1 MSEALLGAIDHSVA
15 PASAA
20 TLPITVDGRSA
31 CGTAPA
37 PAATMV
43 IFGAGGDLT
52 RRLLVPSLYNL
63 AGSGLLDGQ
72 FRIVGVDHSAAS
84 TDSWRRELGEALRS
98 FTRDPTAEFH
108 ARHIDAKAWRW
119 VEQRLD
125 YLRGDFEDPAL
136 YAALAQRLKG
146 NALFYLATGERFF
159 SGIVERLAEAGLL
172 GEGEGAFRRVVIEKP
187 FGHDLASARALNRQL
202 LAAGREEQFFR
213 IDHFLGKDTV
223 QSILALRFANRLY
236 ESVWS
241 RRHID
246 HVQITAAE
254 TVGVEARGRFYE
266 GTGAL
271 RDMVPNHLFQLFCM
285 AAMEPPASF
294 EAGPVRKE
302 KQRLLE
308 ALRPVRP
315 EKAVRGQYGSGG
327 GRSGYRQETGVD
339 PQSRTE
345 TFAALELEIDNPRWA
360 GVPFFLRTGKRLA
373 ARHTE
378 ITLCFKPP
386 EAKLFRGEDGA
397 LQPDILR
404 LLLDPVRGVRTEFA
418 VKRPGPGLRP
428 GAVATG
434 FAYEDFFS
442 EPANVGY
449 ETLIYDALVGD
460 ATLFQSA
467 GGIEAGWAAVDPL
480 LDAWREGEPE
490 IYAAGSSGPIGADR
504 LIGQTGRA
512 WQELAS

>member
-1 MSEALLGAIDHSVA
+1 M
-15 PASAA
+15 
-20 TLPITVDGRSA
+20 PITVDGRSA
-31 CGTAPA
+31 SGTAPA
-37 PAATMV
+37 PAATLV

-63 AGSGLLDGQ
+63 AGSGLLDPG
-72 FRIVGVDHSAAS
+72 FAVIGVDHSMSS
-84 TDSWRRELGEALRS
+84 TERWRRDLGAAMQS
-98 FTRDPTAEFH
+98 FTRDPAAEFH
-108 ARHIDAKAWRW
+108 AERIDARAWRW

-125 YLRGDFEDPAL
+125 YLQGDFESPAL
-136 YAALAQRLKG
+136 YEGLERRLKG
-146 NALFYLATGERFF
+146 SVLFYLATGERFF
-159 SGIVERLAEAGLL
+159 AGIVERLAAAGLL
-172 GEGEGAFRRVVIEKP
+172 QEQEGAFRRVVIEKP
-187 FGHDLASARALNRQL
+187 FGHDLASSRALNRQL
-202 LAAGREEQFFR
+202 LAAGRDGQFFR

-285 AAMEPPASF
+285 TAMEPPATFDAAS
-294 EAGPVRKE
+294 VRKE
-302 KQRLLE
+302 KENLLK
-308 ALRPVRP
+308 ALRPVQP
-315 EKAVRGQYGSGG
+315 EKAVRGQYGAGMG
-327 GRSGYRQETGVD
+327 KPAYRQEKGVAAT
-339 PQSRTE
+339 SRTE

-378 ITLCFKPP
+378 ITVCFKLP
-386 EAKLFRGEDGA
+386 EAKLFRGAAGQA
-397 LQPDILR
+397 LQPDRLR
-404 LLLDPVRGVRTEFA
+404 LLLDPVRGVRTDFA
-418 VKRPGPGLRP
+418 VKRPGPGMRP
-428 GAVATG
+428 GTVATG
-434 FAYEDFFS
+434 FDYDDFFH

-460 ATLFQSA
+460 AALFQSA
-467 GGIEAGWAAVDPL
+467 GGIEAGWAAVEPL
-480 LDAWREGEPE
+480 LQAWSDGEPE
-490 IYAAGSSGPIGADR
+490 IYPAGSAGPAGADR
-504 LIGQTGRA
+504 LIRQTGRN
-512 WQELAS
+512 WLELAA